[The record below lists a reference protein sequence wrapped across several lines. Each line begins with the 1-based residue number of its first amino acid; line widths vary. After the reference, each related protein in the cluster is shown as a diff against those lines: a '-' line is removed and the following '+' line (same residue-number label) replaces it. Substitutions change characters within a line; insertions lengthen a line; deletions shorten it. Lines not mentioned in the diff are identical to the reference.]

1 MFRLRDYT
9 PRGYNARHILILIV
23 PMIIFVIAMTLFFFN
38 THVQQVNTRLSRSFA
53 QEFALA
59 AEVRRTNPAG
69 WPEFAARMNRVGM
82 MDIEFSTDP
91 AMREPIKGDQCF
103 ADIGCGELEPQLA
116 AVIPRPFSFA
126 YLAAPDIVE
135 VRAPMEDGTLIARI
149 DRKRVIIVT
158 APQFIGWSL
167 GFSVVLLLTSY
178 LFLRNQVRSIV
189 QLSTAADSF
198 GRGEDAPDFK
208 PSGAREVR
216 QAARSL
222 IRMRNRIRR
231 YADQRTAMLAGVSH
245 DLRTPLARLKLELAL
260 LPKEIDA
267 SAAKADIE
275 EMERMLDGYLA
286 FARGE
291 EGEQPVEANLTAI
304 AQEAVSHID
313 GRAAVEFVGPA
324 PVSMRLRPL
333 ALKRAIA
340 NLASNAADY
349 GNRIRVS
356 VAAEPGEAVVIV
368 EDDGPG
374 IPSSQYEDAFRPFNR
389 LDAARNQNVSGVGL
403 GLTIARDTARAHGGD
418 VTLGKSRLGG
428 LRATI
433 RLPLNVG
440 PKGRKRDDSDDL
452 DDPGE
457 DTASA

>member
-23 PMIIFVIAMTLFFFN
+23 PMIVFVISMTLFFFN
-38 THVQQVNTRLSRSFA
+38 THVQQVNTKLSRSFA
-53 QEFALA
+53 QEFAFA
-59 AEVRRTNPAG
+59 AQVRRTDPEI
-69 WPEFAARMNRVGM
+69 WPEVAANMNRLGM
-82 MDIEFSTDP
+82 MDLKFSTDP
-91 AMREPIKGDQCF
+91 AMREPIQGQRCF
-103 ADIGCGELEPQLA
+103 ADFGCGELEPQLRA
-116 AVIPRPFSFA
+116 HLTGPFSYA
-126 YLAAPDIVE
+126 YLPEDDIVE

-149 DRKRVIIVT
+149 DRKRVVIVT
-158 APQFIGWSL
+158 ALQFIGWSL
-167 GFSVVLLLTSY
+167 AFSILLLITSY

-189 QLSTAADSF
+189 QLSSAADAF

-208 PSGAREVR
+208 PSGANEVR

-260 LPKEIDA
+260 LPKDYDS
-267 SAAKADIE
+267 SAARADIE

-313 GRAAVEFVGPA
+313 GRAEVEFAGPA
-324 PVSMRLRPL
+324 PVNMRLRPL
-333 ALKRAIA
+333 ALKRAIS
-340 NLASNAADY
+340 NLANNAADY

-356 VAAEPGEAVVIV
+356 VVAEPSEAVVVI

-374 IPSSQYEDAFRPFNR
+374 IPAEQYEDAFRPFSR

-418 VTLGKSRLGG
+418 VTLGKSLLGG

-433 RLPLNVG
+433 RLPLDVG
-440 PKGRKRDDSDDL
+440 QKSRKRDPDDI
-452 DDPGE
+452 DDEGDIAEAP
-457 DTASA
+457 